1 MGPYPNQ
8 TRIIRRLLLAG
19 LAALPVAAQA
29 QAPAPVSAPVP
40 VEKPP
45 LLFLQEIYEPYK
57 KNDFKGQPYWEAKRF
72 FAPDLAQ
79 AIERDFAEAKKRN
92 EVPKLDG
99 DPFVDAQD
107 WTIGQIDY
115 AIMTGKSTDHAIG
128 TVGVENLGKPTL
140 LALFLVKTPDGWR
153 IEDIVT
159 HGFSLRALYKL
170 NK

>member
-1 MGPYPNQ
+1 MRR
-8 TRIIRRLLLAG
+8 RILIGL
-19 LAALPVAAQA
+19 LAALPMAARA
-29 QAPAPVSAPVP
+29 QSPS
-40 VEKPP
+40 EQPP
-45 LLFLQEIYEPYK
+45 LLFLQELYEPYK
-57 KNDFKGQPYWEAKRF
+57 KKDFKGQPYWDAKRF

-107 WTIGQIDY
+107 WTIGTIDY
-115 AIMTGKSTDHAIG
+115 AMMAGKSADHAIG

-170 NK
+170 N